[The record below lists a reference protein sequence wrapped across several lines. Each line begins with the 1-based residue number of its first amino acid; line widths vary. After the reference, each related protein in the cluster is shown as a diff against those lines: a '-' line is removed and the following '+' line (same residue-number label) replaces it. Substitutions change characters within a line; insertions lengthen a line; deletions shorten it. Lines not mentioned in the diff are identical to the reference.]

1 MKKSDK
7 VSLISGLAAIAGV
20 SAHEYLKKKKL
31 ISKQVKTIYTVTPV
45 SLLSALIAN
54 SVISEDA
61 PRAYDDYLQE
71 IAQKNVK

>member
-20 SAHEYLKKKKL
+20 SAHEYLKKKKFL
-31 ISKQVKTIYTVTPV
+31 GKQMKTIYTVTPV

-61 PRAYDDYLQE
+61 PRTYDDYLQE
-71 IAQKNVK
+71 IAKKNIK